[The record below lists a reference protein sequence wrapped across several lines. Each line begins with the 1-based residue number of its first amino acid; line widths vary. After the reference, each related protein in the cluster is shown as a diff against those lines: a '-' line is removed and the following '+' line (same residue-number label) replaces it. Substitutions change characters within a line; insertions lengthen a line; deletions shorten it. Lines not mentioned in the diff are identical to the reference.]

1 MERRSPPAPD
11 REALVVEDDPDA
23 RKLVAECLRRLGLRV
38 HEAGTAAAA
47 VATLEGLT
55 PDLVCVDLRLPD
67 GSGFAVCE
75 HVRRTARLR
84 DVPVLVISA
93 LSKAI
98 DRAQAQAAG
107 ADEYLT
113 KPFRANALAESVTE
127 LLALSAVHGS

>member
-55 PDLVCVDLRLPD
+55 PDLVCVDLCLPD